1 MKLVNYCFGSALVI
15 SLWCLYGCDLEGVQ
29 LPEGEEA
36 WPRLSDYAFFEQPLS
51 DLNGNRGVIPYDL
64 KTPLFSNYA
73 EKARFIWM
81 PVDSQATVQ
90 ADGSIIFPNRTVLIK
105 NFFYHKD
112 FRRPSRGKQ
121 ILETRL
127 LVKTDSG
134 WKPYSYVW
142 NDRQTDAELKPLG
155 DIKDV
160 SWIDTS
166 GTQHELPYII
176 PDINQCQ
183 SCHEHGKLIM
193 PIGPNI
199 GNLDK
204 SFVYDD
210 GEKNQLSKWVEAGY
224 LSSGDWPSYPSI
236 AKWDDTT
243 EQLNERA
250 RAYLAVNCGTCHS
263 PAGSAYN
270 SGLYLTTTEHRS
282 SNLGICK
289 SPVSAGKGSGGR
301 HYDIVPGEPES
312 SILLYRMQVDD
323 PGARMPEVG
332 RQIPHEEG
340 IELISEWIA
349 GLQGTCA
356 S

>member
-1 MKLVNYCFGSALVI
+1 MKLIDPSRCSFLI
-15 SLWCLYGCDLEGVQ
+15 LLCLYGCGLSGVQ
-29 LPEGEEA
+29 LPNGEKA
-36 WPRLSDYAFFEQPLS
+36 WPRLSDYAFFDLPLS
-51 DLNGNRGVIPYDL
+51 DLKGKPGVIPYDL

-81 PVDSQATVQ
+81 PVDSQAMVQ
-90 ADGSIIFPNRTVLIK
+90 ADGSMKFPIRTVLIK
-105 NFFYHKD
+105 NFYYHKD
-112 FRRPSRGKQ
+112 FRKPSLGKQ

-127 LVKTDSG
+127 LIKTRSG

-142 NDRQTDAELKPLG
+142 NESKTDAELKPLG
-155 DIKDV
+155 DIKEV
-160 SWIDTS
+160 SWIDHS
-166 GTQHELPYII
+166 DSLHKLPYII

-183 SCHEHGKLIM
+183 SCHEHGKQLM
-193 PIGPNI
+193 PIGPKV

-210 GEKNQLSKWVEAGY
+210 GEKNQLSKWVEVGY
-224 LSSGDWPSYPSI
+224 LSSGDWSSYPSI
-236 AKWDDTT
+236 AKWDD
-243 EQLNERA
+243 EREDLQDRA
-250 RAYLAVNCGTCHS
+250 RAYLEVNCGTCHS

-340 IELISEWIA
+340 IKLISEWIS
-349 GLQGTCA
+349 GLQGTCET
-356 S
+356 